1 MTRSV
6 DASIHA
12 PRSENERVK
21 RATSPSTQS
30 MISEACISRAP
41 ASSPHHEPVAK
52 HRAATSPTTSEKTE
66 IWLGV
71 RRRRSASAVSGLEA
85 LRRTKV
91 E

>member
-1 MTRSV
+1 MTRSL

-12 PRSENERVK
+12 PRSENVRVK

-30 MISEACISRAP
+30 MISEACMSRAP
-41 ASSPHHEPVAK
+41 ASRPPQVPVAK
-52 HRAATSPTTSEKTE
+52 HRAAASPTKSEKTE
-66 IWLGV
+66 TWLGV
-71 RRRRSASAVSGLEA
+71 SRIRSARAVSGVEA